1 MDRVL
6 VNIEPQDVFNFF
18 EDICNI
24 PHVSYHTD
32 LISDYCE
39 EFAKTRNLRYV
50 RDNTGNVII
59 YKDAAKGYE
68 DAPTVII
75 QGHLDMVGAKT
86 ENSTHDF
93 LKDPLKIY
101 IDNGYITADGT
112 TLGADNGIAIAMA
125 LAILDNNNLKHPAL
139 EMVFTV
145 NEETGLEGAKALDEK
160 LLNGKYLLNLDSDGE
175 DVFLTGSAGGLT
187 SELLL
192 VVNRMEYEGTKL
204 FISVCNLTGGHSGAE
219 IGTGR
224 PSANVLM
231 GRLLKELNKVVAI
244 GLESLNGGEVEN
256 AICQKCNAG
265 IIIDSSEF
273 KQVKAICDDVMNELR
288 TEYAGIDDDI
298 TIICEEVGTGKYSV
312 CDYLSLK
319 KIICML
325 YNFPYGVIARTARDI
340 NLVETSLN
348 PGVVTLDDRIFSML
362 YSVRSSIE
370 SAKRDVAD
378 HLKYLV
384 EMIGGNYE
392 ESGDYPAWTHRN
404 ESVLRDI
411 ISDTYSEM
419 YNIRPIF
426 TTIHA
431 GLECGILS
439 EKMPDV
445 DIVSYGPRMK
455 DIHTYDERLSIKS
468 VEKVYKFTLK
478 LLEKIK
484 RGDTI

>member
-39 EFAKTRNLRYV
+39 KFAKTRELRYV

-59 YKDAAKGYE
+59 YKDATEGYE
-68 DAPTVII
+68 GAPTVII
-75 QGHLDMVGAKT
+75 QGHLDMVGAKA

-93 LKDPLKIY
+93 LNDPLKIY

-145 NEETGLEGAKALDEK
+145 NEETGLEGAKALDGS
-160 LLNGKYLLNLDSDGE
+160 LLKGKYLLNLDSDGE
-175 DVFLTGSAGGLT
+175 DIFLTGSAGGLT

-192 VVNRMEYEGTKL
+192 VVNRTEYEGTKIL
-204 FISVCNLTGGHSGAE
+204 ISIGNLTGGHSGAE

-231 GRLLKELNKVVAI
+231 GRLLKELNKTVDF

-256 AICQKCNAG
+256 AICQKCNAV
-265 IIIDSSEF
+265 IIIDYVEIES
-273 KQVKAICDDVMNELR
+273 VKAICNGVMSEFR
-288 TEYAGIDDDI
+288 KEYAGIDDNI
-298 TIICEEVGTGKYSV
+298 TITCEENGSGKYSV
-312 CDYLSLK
+312 CDDLGLK

-325 YNFPYGVIARTARDI
+325 YNLPYGVIARNAQDV

-348 PGVVTLDDRIFSML
+348 PGVVSFDDRIFSML

-370 SAKRDVAD
+370 SAKRDIAD
-378 HLKYLV
+378 RLKYMS
-384 EMIGGNYE
+384 EMLGGNYE
-392 ESGDYPAWTHRN
+392 ESGDYPAWTHRQK
-404 ESVLRDI
+404 SVLRDI
-411 ISDTYSEM
+411 ISDTYEEM
-419 YNIRPIF
+419 YNIRPKY

-439 EKMPDV
+439 EKLPDV
-445 DIVSYGPRMK
+445 DIVSYGPHMQ
-455 DIHTYDERLSIKS
+455 DIHTYDERLSIES
-468 VEKVYKFTLK
+468 VEKIYKFTLK
-478 LLEKIK
+478 LLEKI
-484 RGDTI
+484 TTNN